1 MKKPANRISRPT
13 VESARA
19 LAARL
24 PDLLVDARHIAAS
37 VLLGVHGRRRPG
49 PGETFWQFRPYV
61 LGEPAKSI
69 DWRRSARDRQHL
81 YVREREW
88 EAAQTVWLW
97 ADLSPSMLFCSQ
109 LSQVAKIDRAIVLLL
124 ALADLLGR
132 GGERVGVPGLV
143 EPRLG
148 NDAAERIATA
158 LMHHGGEVEWPSF
171 ARAGRFSEIVVIS
184 DFLSDLEMLRE
195 RLQRIAGRGTRMH
208 MMQVFDPAEES
219 FPYDGR
225 LEFRDP
231 ESGDTWLAE
240 RAGEIRSGYQNR
252 LAAHRAAISGLARRA
267 GFSFSVHHTDRPA
280 AEGLLF
286 LYSRLAGERAAPDA
300 ANVAATA
307 PAPVSQPVAGFAVD
321 LASRTAS
328 AHDARGGL
336 K

>member
-1 MKKPANRISRPT
+1 MKKPVNRVSQSS

-61 LGEPAKSI
+61 FGESAKRI
-69 DWRRSARDRQHL
+69 DWRRSARDHQHL

-88 EAAQTVWLW
+88 EAAQTIWLW

-109 LSQVAKIDRAIVLLL
+109 LSKTPKIDRAIVLLL

-184 DFLSDLEMLRE
+184 DFLGDLATLRD
-195 RLQRIAGRGTRMH
+195 RLQRIARRGTRMH

-225 LEFRDP
+225 VEFRDP
-231 ESGDTWLAE
+231 ETGETWLAE
-240 RAGEIRSGYQNR
+240 RAGDIRARYQNR
-252 LAAHRAAISGLARRA
+252 LAAHRAEISGLARRA
-267 GFSFSVHHTDRPA
+267 GFSFAVHHTDRPA

-286 LYSRLAGERAAPDA
+286 LYARLAGERAAPDA
-300 ANVAATA
+300 ANVAATG
-307 PAPVSQPVAGFAVD
+307 PAPVSLPIAGFGPGQ
-321 LASRTAS
+321 ASTGRAPLGS
-328 AHDARGGL
+328 Q
-336 K
+336 